1 MMGKTSTIQ
10 LAVVLLSLCLADS
23 GSAQIV
29 DSQGKIIDV
38 FQVDEAPLIDGQLDD
53 DAWVFG
59 TVVEDL
65 HEVRPHE
72 FAEPSQKSQIFVVY
86 TKDAL
91 YLAARFQDSEPD
103 KIGAKVLRQGDFS
116 YGEDSF
122 TVIVDPFNNERS
134 GYAFDLTANGVR
146 NQAVFRNVIGENWAW
161 QGIWH
166 GEARITEEGWTA
178 ELEIPFKTLSFD
190 PRNETW
196 GLNFIRYI
204 GRNSEQIGW
213 VSANRAQ
220 NPAVSGKI
228 TGMKGMQQGVG
239 LDAVPA
245 IRAGE
250 SKDYISGA
258 STTTTEPSLDL
269 FYKITPA
276 LTAALT
282 INTDFSGTSVDAR
295 QINLTRFGLFFREQR
310 TFFLQDTDIFEFGLI
325 GGRDFQ
331 SNSTLSRVEQ
341 ESGRPFFSRRIG
353 LSSSGETVDMN
364 IGGKVTG
371 RAGRW
376 DIGLLA
382 VQQDE
387 FALTDPSDLFVA
399 RIAANVLEESSFGM
413 ILTHGDPES
422 NLDNVLAGVDFRYLN
437 TRLANGGTIEAGF
450 WYQQSN
456 TEGSSGDDAAFGF
469 TLRAPNSEGFRGSIA
484 YKELQQN
491 FNPALGFVNRV
502 NVRDFST
509 ALGYTW
515 YPQSTRVRNL
525 FTGIDFQR
533 IETIQG
539 ELQSQTITLRPIEIS
554 NNTSDSVKFH
564 YLITDEVVDSPFEI
578 SEGVIIPAGS
588 YAFEHPCAEVT
599 TGDYRPLSGRAYY
612 CDGDF
617 YDGTKISTGGSLT
630 WRPSKHFRLA
640 ARYDYNDIEL
650 PGGAFIT
657 RLMSL
662 RADIAFTNTW
672 YWENFVQY
680 DNVSYSLGV
689 NSILRW
695 VPRAGREMVLV
706 VNRTYI
712 DFIRQQHFNRVS
724 GDITFKFSYTFRF

>member
-1 MMGKTSTIQ
+1 MIGSTPTVR
-10 LAVVLLSLCLADS
+10 LAVLLLSFCLADS
-23 GSAQIV
+23 GNAQIT

-59 TVVEDL
+59 TVIEDL
-65 HEVRPHE
+65 HEIRPDE
-72 FAEPSQKSQIFVVY
+72 FTEPSQKSQIYVVY

-91 YLAARFQDSEPD
+91 YLAARFWDPEPD

-116 YGEDSF
+116 FGEDSF
-122 TVIVDPFNNERS
+122 TVMIDPFNNERS

-146 NQAVFRNVIGENWAW
+146 NQAVYRNVIGENWSW

-166 GEARITEEGWTA
+166 GESQITEEGWTA
-178 ELEIPFKTLSFD
+178 EVEIPFKTLSFD

-196 GLNFIRYI
+196 GLNFARYI
-204 GRNSEQIGW
+204 GRNQEMIGW
-213 VSANRAQ
+213 VSANRTQ
-220 NPAVSGKI
+220 NPAVSGKV
-228 TGMKGMQQGVG
+228 TGLKGLQQGVG
-239 LDAVPA
+239 LDVVPA
-245 IRAGE
+245 IRATE
-250 SKDYISGA
+250 SKDFLTGA
-258 STTTTEPSLDL
+258 STNSAEPSLDL

-276 LTAALT
+276 LTGALT

-310 TFFLQDTDIFEFGLI
+310 TFFLQDADIFEFGLI

-364 IGGKVTG
+364 FGGKVTG
-371 RAGRW
+371 RVGPL
-376 DIGLLA
+376 DIGVLA

-387 FALTDPSDLFVA
+387 LGLVEPRDLFVA
-399 RIAANVLEESSFGM
+399 RLAANVLEESSVGM
-413 ILTHGDPES
+413 ILTHGDPDA
-422 NLDNVLAGVDFRYLN
+422 NLDNVLGGFDFRYLN
-437 TRLANGGTIEAGF
+437 TRLANGHTIEAGF

-456 TEGSSGDDAAFGF
+456 TEGLSGDDAAFGF

-491 FNPALGFVNRV
+491 FKPALGFVNRV

-515 YPQSTRVRNL
+515 YPQSTSVRTL
-525 FTGIDFQR
+525 YSGVDFQR

-539 ELQSQTITLRPIEIS
+539 ELQSQSIMLRPVEIS
-554 NNTSDSVKFH
+554 NNTSDSVGLS
-564 YLITDEVVDSPFEI
+564 YWIADEVVDAPFEI
-578 SEGVIIPAGS
+578 SEGVIMPAGS
-588 YAFEHPCAEVT
+588 YAFEQPCAEVS
-599 TGDYRPLSGRAYY
+599 TGDYRSLSSHVYY

-617 YDGTKISTGGSLT
+617 YDGTQISTGASLS

-650 PGGAFIT
+650 PGGAFVT

-662 RADIAFTNTW
+662 RADVAFSNKW

-695 VPRAGREMVLV
+695 VQRSGREMVLV
-706 VNRTYI
+706 VNRQYI

>member
-1 MMGKTSTIQ
+1 MIGSTPTIR
-10 LAVVLLSLCLADS
+10 LAVVLLSLYLADS
-23 GSAQIV
+23 GNAQIV

-59 TVVEDL
+59 TVIDDL
-65 HEVRPHE
+65 HQVNPHE
-72 FAEPSQKSQIFVVY
+72 FAEPTERSQILVVY

-91 YLAARFQDSEPD
+91 YLAGRFWAREPD

-116 YGEDSF
+116 FGEDSF
-122 TVIVDPFNNERS
+122 TVMIDPFNNERS

-146 NQAVFRNVIGENWAW
+146 NQAVYTNVTGENWSW

-166 GEARITEEGWTA
+166 GATQRTDEGWIA
-178 ELEIPFKTLSFD
+178 EVEIPFKTLSFD
-190 PRNETW
+190 PKNETW
-196 GLNFIRYI
+196 GLNVARYI
-204 GRNSEQIGW
+204 GRNSEHIGW

-228 TGMKGMQQGVG
+228 TGLKGMEQGIG

-245 IRAGE
+245 IRATE
-250 SKDYISGA
+250 SKDFLTGA
-258 STTTTEPSLDL
+258 STNSTEPSLDL

-276 LTAALT
+276 LTGALT
-282 INTDFSGTSVDAR
+282 INTDFSGTGVDAR
-295 QINLTRFGLFFREQR
+295 QINLTRFGLFFRER
-310 TFFLQDTDIFEFGLI
+310 RSFFLQDTDIFEFGLI
-325 GGRDFQ
+325 GAADFQ
-331 SNSTLSRVEQ
+331 SQSTISRVEQ

-353 LSSSGETVDMN
+353 LSSDGETVDIN
-364 IGGKVTG
+364 VGGKVTG

-387 FALTDPSDLFVA
+387 FGLTDPSDLFVA
-399 RIAANVLEESSFGM
+399 RIAANVLEESSVGM
-413 ILTHGDPES
+413 ILTHGDPDS

-437 TRLANGGTIEAGF
+437 TRLANGRRIEAGF

-456 TEGSSGDDAAFGF
+456 TEGLSGDDAAFGF
-469 TLRAPNSEGFRGSIA
+469 SLSAPNAEGFRGSIA

-491 FNPALGFVNRV
+491 FKPALGFVNRI
-502 NVRDFST
+502 NVRDLT
-509 ALGYTW
+509 TELGYTL
-515 YPQSTRVRNL
+515 YPRSARVRNI
-525 FTGIDFQR
+525 FSGVDFQR

-539 ELQSQTITLRPIEIS
+539 ALQSQIITLRPLEIH
-554 NNTSDSVKFH
+554 NYAGDSVIFH
-564 YLITDEVVDSPFEI
+564 YKISDEVVEAPFDI
-578 SEGVIIPAGS
+578 SEGVTIPAGS
-588 YAFEHPCAEVT
+588 YAFEQYCSEV
-599 TGDYRPLSGRAYY
+599 GGSPYRRLSGHGYY
-612 CDGDF
+612 CGGDF
-617 YDGTKISTGGSLT
+617 FDGTQTSAGASLI
-630 WRPSKHFRLA
+630 WRPNKHFKITA
-640 ARYDYNDIEL
+640 GYDFNDIEL
-650 PGGAFIT
+650 PDGAFIT
-657 RLMSL
+657 RLMSF
-662 RADIAFTNTW
+662 RADIAFTSTW

-706 VNRTYI
+706 VNREYV